1 MKHFIKMVQADSKSV
16 SLKESIKH
24 LTHQNYSENKSSE
37 LTTGFASR
45 FEFTQILFEV
55 FRKHKHNEFV
65 CRNDFVVGWN
75 QFQVEFRAFGVDF
88 AEVLIA
94 NVLTITI
101 FELDHEAIHLWFSI
115 YTQQKRFELQILTF
129 VLKDSLF
136 KPKFAETKFSSTK
149 KILSL

>member
-1 MKHFIKMVQADSKSV
+1 MKHLMKMVQADSKSV

-24 LTHQNYSENKSSE
+24 LTHQNYSENKCSA

-101 FELDHEAIHLWFSI
+101 FELDHETIHLCFSI
-115 YTQQKRFELQILTF
+115 HTQQKQFELRVLTF
-129 VLKDSLF
+129 VVKQNLF
-136 KPKFAETKFSSTK
+136 
-149 KILSL
+149 

>member
-1 MKHFIKMVQADSKSV
+1 MKHFMEMVQADSKSV

-88 AEVLIA
+88 AKVLIA

-115 YTQQKRFELQILTF
+115 YTQQKRFELRVLTF
-129 VLKDSLF
+129 VVKQNSF
-136 KPKFAETKFSSTK
+136 
-149 KILSL
+149 